1 MSVKKRGS
9 FASIRRDA
17 RRAQEQGIRAFT
29 REYHTNVVRETP
41 KRSREL
47 SRHWRMKVKGMVGIV
62 GNTLDY
68 APTVALWPKTRTP
81 TATERSEHGFHERAA
96 KRPLRRLD
104 RLFRGAF
111 QRVFG

>member
-29 REYHTNVVRETP
+29 REYHTNVVRESP
-41 KRSREL
+41 KRSGKL
-47 SRHWRMKVKGMVGIV
+47 SRRWRMKVKGMVGIV

-68 APTVALWPKTRTP
+68 APVVALGPKKRKA
-81 TATERSEHGFHERAA
+81 TAKERRNIGFHERAA